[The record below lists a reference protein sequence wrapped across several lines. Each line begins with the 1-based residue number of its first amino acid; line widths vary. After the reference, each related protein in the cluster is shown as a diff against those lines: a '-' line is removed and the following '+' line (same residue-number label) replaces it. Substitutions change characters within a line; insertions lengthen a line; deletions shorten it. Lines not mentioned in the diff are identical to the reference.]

1 MSFLSVTLFQPVTL
15 YNSHTKNSYLEV
27 IVIKETIKEAET
39 RMKGAIQALEED
51 LSGIRTG
58 RASPALVERLQVEYY
73 GAPTPLVQLASISV
87 PEPRAL
93 MIRPFDA
100 TTLKAIERGILASDL
115 GLTPNND
122 GKVIRLN
129 LPPLTEE
136 RRRDLVKMVHNRLE
150 DSRVAVRNIRRDL
163 IKDLR
168 EFEKEKLISEDD
180 LKKAEEELQ
189 KLTDKF
195 VEQIDTIGFNKE
207 KEIME
212 V

>member
-1 MSFLSVTLFQPVTL
+1 ML
-15 YNSHTKNSYLEV
+15 
-27 IVIKETIKEAET
+27 KEAHNEAEE
-39 RMKGAIQALEED
+39 RMKSALEALDED

-58 RASPALVERLQVEYY
+58 RASPALVEKLSVEYY
-73 GAPTPLVQLASISV
+73 GMPTPLMQLATISV
-87 PEPRAL
+87 PESRML

-100 TTLKAIERGILASDL
+100 TSLKAIERAILASDL

-136 RRRDLVKMVHNRLE
+136 RRHDLVKLVHNRLE
-150 DSRVAVRNIRRDL
+150 EARVAMRNVRRDG

-168 EFEKEKLISEDD
+168 EFEHEKLISEDE
-180 LKKAEEELQ
+180 LEEGEDNLQ
-189 KLTDKF
+189 KLTDKYIEL
-195 VEQIDTIGFNKE
+195 VNEVGVRKE